1 MWATMCSTVRS
12 SGEPGAGSPPAD
24 GRVVAASMADD
35 EAGPNPDVRERAYVG
50 ERCPHRCV
58 ESRSVPRD
66 PQAQVPGG
74 PSDWFSECSIPTF
87 STGEPSGSVLSP

>member
-50 ERCPHRCV
+50 ERCPTGASNPAVCRGIRRLRCPEV
-58 ESRSVPRD
+58 PQTGFRSV
-66 PQAQVPGG
+66 
-74 PSDWFSECSIPTF
+74 
-87 STGEPSGSVLSP
+87 